1 MIAISD
7 FIFNLLKNPV
17 AKECCCVG
25 ASHKVKK
32 KHIVLYTYGGLI
44 DLKEN

>member
-1 MIAISD
+1 MIAISG
-7 FIFNLLKNPV
+7 FIFNFLSGAADEKRDV
-17 AKECCCVG
+17 AG
-25 ASHKVKK
+25 ASHQVKK